1 MAFTT
6 HLLVVANR
14 TVDSPELLD
23 ALRLRAESGPIHV
36 TMLAPSTYAERAE
49 AQRRMQR
56 AAANLEAAGIES
68 EAMLGDADPIV
79 AVQEAWDPG
88 RYDEVVVST
97 LAVGASRWLQIDLPH
112 RVAKLTDCQVRH
124 VVGARAPARAGAP
137 AAPARA
143 PADARAR
150 RVAHALGDAL
160 RRHLSP
166 VRPRG
171 TPSGACSGRGRR
183 GARGPRG
190 APRARRRPRRRAR
203 RG

>member
-36 TMLAPSTYAERAE
+36 TMLVPSAYAERAA
-49 AQRRMQR
+49 AQRRLQS
-56 AAANLEAAGIES
+56 AAAKLEAAGIAS

-97 LAVGASRWLQIDLPH
+97 LAEGASRWLQIDLPH

-124 VVGARAPARAGAP
+124 VSVPERRPTPPRP
-137 AAPARA
+137 QPPPERR
-143 PADARAR
+143 PMLE
-150 RVAHALGDAL
+150 RVASLMRSGS
-160 RRHLSP
+160 R
-166 VRPRG
+166 
-171 TPSGACSGRGRR
+171 SGA
-183 GARGPRG
+183 A
-190 APRARRRPRRRAR
+190 
-203 RG
+203 

>member
-49 AQRRMQR
+49 VQRRMER
-56 AAANLEAAGIES
+56 AAAHLDAAGVDS
-68 EAMLGDADPIV
+68 EAMVGDADPIV
-79 AVQEAWDPG
+79 AVQEAWNPG

-97 LAVGASRWLQIDLPH
+97 LAAGSSQWLQIDLPH

-124 VVGARAPARAGAP
+124 VSVPERRSAPARP
-137 AAPARA
+137 QPPPERR
-143 PADARAR
+143 PMLE
-150 RVAHALGDAL
+150 RVASLMRSGTRSDA
-160 RRHLSP
+160 
-166 VRPRG
+166 
-171 TPSGACSGRGRR
+171 T
-183 GARGPRG
+183 
-190 APRARRRPRRRAR
+190 
-203 RG
+203 

>member
-49 AQRRMQR
+49 VQRRMER
-56 AAANLEAAGIES
+56 AAAHLDAAGVDS
-68 EAMLGDADPIV
+68 EAMVGDADPIV

-124 VVGARAPARAGAP
+124 VSVPERRPASPRTQAPPERRP
-137 AAPARA
+137 MLE
-143 PADARAR
+143 
-150 RVAHALGDAL
+150 RVASLM
-160 RRHLSP
+160 RS
-166 VRPRG
+166 G
-171 TPSGACSGRGRR
+171 TKSGA
-183 GARGPRG
+183 A
-190 APRARRRPRRRAR
+190 
-203 RG
+203 

>member
-23 ALRLRAESGPIHV
+23 ALRTRAETGPIHV

-49 AQRRMQR
+49 AQRRLDS
-56 AAANLEAAGIES
+56 AAASLEAAGIES
-68 EAMLGDADPIV
+68 EGTLGDADPIV

-97 LAVGASRWLQIDLPH
+97 LAEGASRWLQIDLPH

-124 VVGARAPARAGAP
+124 VSVPERRPAPPTTQAP
-137 AAPARA
+137 PERR
-143 PADARAR
+143 PMLE
-150 RVAHALGDAL
+150 RVASLM
-160 RRHLSP
+160 RS
-166 VRPRG
+166 G
-171 TPSGACSGRGRR
+171 TRSGAT
-183 GARGPRG
+183 
-190 APRARRRPRRRAR
+190 
-203 RG
+203 